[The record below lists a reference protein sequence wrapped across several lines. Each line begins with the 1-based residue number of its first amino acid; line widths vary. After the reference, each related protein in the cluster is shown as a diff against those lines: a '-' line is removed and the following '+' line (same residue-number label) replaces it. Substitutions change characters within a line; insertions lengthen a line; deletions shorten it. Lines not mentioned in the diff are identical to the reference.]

1 MSSFN
6 LDVNYYALDDLR
18 KLFTITAGVPITD
31 EELDV
36 KIANIIMNAKNQFDK
51 FEVENISDFLQEAKL
66 KYRNLIDY
74 YNIQYDDPYPLTSS
88 LKEQM
93 INSKFLDKNE
103 HVIIERPET
112 IPMQVKLIS
121 IYSNSRDTTKFPH
134 ANNFEIDL
142 PQALSDVKRASLFD
156 FNLSFRVVNVSN
168 WYQNTKFKF
177 SLPNIYDKD
186 FEITFPEGQYINE
199 VFADTLSYF
208 MNKIVQMTLGNDY
221 NGVDYSGY
229 SNFHSNISQISG
241 KFDIYNI
248 NEDTGEE
255 DKFIL
260 DFSKPCLY
268 DVNKDQPK
276 IIYDQDTYWGLG
288 YQIGFNKERY
298 ISTKQDVRLTNI
310 QDGAITINIVKTQ
323 TISSPRIF
331 DMKQDGIAFLEIEDL
346 NKNDQTS
353 SYGGK
358 VNSFFARIPML
369 YTGFEQDYG
378 GVYGDGVSLDLEN
391 IKKLKIR
398 LRHFNGVLV
407 DCQNQDFDITL
418 AVTCKK

>member
-18 KLFTITAGVPITD
+18 KLFTVNAGIPITD

-36 KIANIIMNAKNQFDK
+36 KIANIIMNAKNQFTK
-51 FEVENISDFLQEAKL
+51 FEVENISNFLQEAKL
-66 KYRNLIDY
+66 KYRNLVDY
-74 YNIQYDDPYPLTSS
+74 YNIKYDDPYPLTNS

-93 INSKFLDKNE
+93 INSTFLDKNE
-103 HVIIERPET
+103 HAIIEKPDS
-112 IPMQVKLIS
+112 IPMQIKLIS
-121 IYSNSRDTTKFPH
+121 VYSSSRDKNKFPN
-134 ANNFEIDL
+134 ANNFEVDL
-142 PQALSDVKRASLFD
+142 PQSLSDVRRASLFD
-156 FNLSFRVVNVSN
+156 FNMSFRVVNVSN
-168 WYQNTKFKF
+168 WYENTKFKF

-186 FEITFPEGQYINE
+186 FEITFPEGQYVNE
-199 VFADTLSYF
+199 IFADTLSYF
-208 MNKIVQMTLGNDY
+208 MNKIVQTTLGNDY
-221 NGVDYSGY
+221 NGVDYSEY
-229 SNFHSNISQISG
+229 SNFHSNISQITG
-241 KFDIYNI
+241 EFTIYNL
-248 NEDTGEE
+248 NTDTGEQ
-255 DKFIL
+255 DRFI
-260 DFSKPCLY
+260 FNFTVPCNY
-268 DVNKDQPK
+268 DANKDQP
-276 IIYDQDTYWGLG
+276 ITIYDQDTYWGLG
-288 YQIGFNKERY
+288 YQLGFDKEIY
-298 ISTKQDVRLTNI
+298 ESNKQDVRLITVQNGGVDI
-310 QDGAITINIVKTQ
+310 SVVNVQAIKSV
-323 TISSPRIF
+323 RVL
-331 DMKQDGIAFLEIEDL
+331 DMKQDGIAFLEIENF

-369 YTGFEQDYG
+369 YTGYEQDYG